1 MKIGFI
7 GLGNVG
13 GKLAGSLLRNNFD
26 LTVRDLDENLTNS
39 LKDLGAKV
47 AKSPKELAEQSDL
60 IITSLPSPE
69 VSAEVME
76 SEDGI
81 LNGLSEKK
89 IWLEMSTT
97 DENEVKRLGKKVIEK
112 KAIPLDGPVSGGCHR
127 AATGNIA
134 IFVGGERKAFEKIL
148 PALTVMGR
156 KILHTGELGT
166 ASVLKVITN
175 YLASAHLVALGEAWT
190 VAKKSNLDLAK
201 TYKGI
206 AISSGNSFV
215 HETESQVILNGSY
228 NINFTMD
235 LVLKDTS
242 LFDNLAKKL
251 NAPLEISPQI
261 VEIFKDGQKKYGS
274 RAWSSMIVKRME
286 DLNNINFPSDIKK
299 LNDEELKVLSEE
311 VRSEMIDAVSKTGGH
326 LGAGLGVVELTVA
339 IHATF
344 DTPHDRLIWDVGHQA
359 YPHKILTGRKNK
371 IHTIR
376 QKEGLA
382 PFPAI
387 SESEFDAFGVGHSS
401 TSISAALGMTIGSN
415 DKALAVIGDGALT
428 AGMAVDANVLIFE
441 RIREEIK
448 LNKGPARAIELGYEK
463 ALSAIIDANITTFIT
478 AVILFAIGSGPV
490 RGFSVTLG
498 LGIIT
503 SVFTAIFVTRL
514 LIVIWFERRRPRKV
528 EV

>member
-26 LTVRDLDENLTNS
+26 LTVRDIDENLTNP

-47 AKSPKELAEQSDL
+47 AKSPKELAEKTDL

-76 SEDGI
+76 ADDGI
-81 LNGLSEKK
+81 INGLSENK

-97 DENEVKRLGKKVIEK
+97 DENEVKRIGKKVIEK

-127 AATGNIA
+127 AATGNIS

-148 PALTVMGR
+148 PVLTVMGR

-175 YLASAHLVALGEAWT
+175 YLASVHLVALGEAWT

-235 LVLKDTS
+235 LVLKDTG

-286 DLNNINFPSDIKK
+286 DLNNINFRANSFP
-299 LNDEELKVLSEE
+299 EELIDSE
-311 VRSEMIDAVSKTGGH
+311 
-326 LGAGLGVVELTVA
+326 
-339 IHATF
+339 
-344 DTPHDRLIWDVGHQA
+344 P
-359 YPHKILTGRKNK
+359 
-371 IHTIR
+371 
-376 QKEGLA
+376 
-382 PFPAI
+382 
-387 SESEFDAFGVGHSS
+387 
-401 TSISAALGMTIGSN
+401 
-415 DKALAVIGDGALT
+415 
-428 AGMAVDANVLIFE
+428 
-441 RIREEIK
+441 EEK
-448 LNKGPARAIELGYEK
+448 GYE
-463 ALSAIIDANITTFIT
+463 I
-478 AVILFAIGSGPV
+478 
-490 RGFSVTLG
+490 
-498 LGIIT
+498 
-503 SVFTAIFVTRL
+503 
-514 LIVIWFERRRPRKV
+514 
-528 EV
+528 